1 MYSSFDLHE
10 YTCIVL
16 HNHYNHVCLFSH
28 VYIPLPVPPPTMSVS
43 LSPSGIIYES
53 TLLVITCNATLPSTV
68 DTVVTA
74 TVTWTGPNGLANST
88 NGRIIVDPA
97 ISVDDNIFQSQL
109 TFQPVDNGDT
119 EKEVNDAGQYTCEMA
134 IISTDSLILTG
145 TNDIT
150 EDIVVT
156 GGSMFIPVI

>member
-1 MYSSFDLHE
+1 M
-10 YTCIVL
+10 
-16 HNHYNHVCLFSH
+16 CLISH
-28 VYIPLPVPPPTMSVS
+28 VYISYPVPPPTMSGS

-74 TVTWTGPNGLANST
+74 TVTWTGPNGLVNT
-88 NGRIIVDPA
+88 NGRITVDTA
-97 ISVDDNIFQSQL
+97 VSVDDNVYQSQL

-119 EKEVNDAGQYTCEMA
+119 DKGGNDTGQYTCEMA
-134 IISTDSLILTG
+134 ISSNDPIVNSIDNNDLILTG
-145 TNDIT
+145 TNNIT

-156 GGSMFIPVI
+156 GGSIIVFIPVMY

>member
-1 MYSSFDLHE
+1 MH
-10 YTCIVL
+10 TCML
-16 HNHYNHVCLFSH
+16 HNHYNYVCLFCH
-28 VYIPLPVPPPTMSVS
+28 VYISLPVPPPTMSVS
-43 LSPSGIIYES
+43 LSLSGIIYES

-74 TVTWTGPNGLANST
+74 TGTWTGPNGLVNT

-97 ISVDDNIFQSQL
+97 VSVDDNVFQSQL

-119 EKEVNDAGQYTCEMA
+119 EKDVNDAGQYTCEMA
-134 IISTDSLILTG
+134 ISSTDSLILTG

-156 GGSMFIPVI
+156 GGSICLFL

>member
-1 MYSSFDLHE
+1 ML
-10 YTCIVL
+10 L
-16 HNHYNHVCLFSH
+16 NHYKYVCLFSH
-28 VYIPLPVPPPTMSVS
+28 VYISLPVPPPTMSVS
-43 LSPSGIIYES
+43 LSPSSIIYES

-68 DTVVTA
+68 DTDVTA
-74 TVTWTGPNGLANST
+74 TVTWTGPNGLVNT
-88 NGRIIVDPA
+88 NGRIIVYPA
-97 ISVDDNIFQSQL
+97 VSVDNNVFQSQL

-134 IISTDSLILTG
+134 ISSNDISLIDNNIDNNDLILTG

-156 GGSMFIPVI
+156 GGSMFILVT

>member
-1 MYSSFDLHE
+1 M
-10 YTCIVL
+10 L
-16 HNHYNHVCLFSH
+16 HNHYNYVCLFINYSH
-28 VYIPLPVPPPTMSVS
+28 VYISLPVPPPTMSVS

-74 TVTWTGPNGLANST
+74 TVTWTGPNSLVNTS
-88 NGRIIVDPA
+88 GRIIVDPA
-97 ISVDDNIFQSQL
+97 ISVDDNVFQSQL
-109 TFQPVDNGDT
+109 TFQPVDNGNT
-119 EKEVNDAGQYTCEMA
+119 EKKVNDAGQYTCEMV
-134 IISTDSLILTG
+134 ISSTDSLILTG

-156 GGSMFIPVI
+156 GGCICLFL

>member
-1 MYSSFDLHE
+1 MFINY
-10 YTCIVL
+10 
-16 HNHYNHVCLFSH
+16 SH

-74 TVTWTGPNGLANST
+74 TVTWTGPNSLVNT

-97 ISVDDNIFQSQL
+97 ISVDDNVFQSQL

-119 EKEVNDAGQYTCEMA
+119 EKDVNDAGQYTCEMD
-134 IISTDSLILTG
+134 ISSTDNLILTG
-145 TNDIT
+145 TNDIRT

-156 GGSMFIPVI
+156 GGSICLFL